1 MVDLVAMIVVS
12 VGTIM
17 VGFVCMIISY
27 EFGTALFSDDALN
40 NIISVLVIVV

>member
-17 VGFVCMIISY
+17 AGFVCMIISY
-27 EFGTALFSDDALN
+27 EFGTTLFSDDALN